1 MIEKKE
7 NNVIITVILHGIP
20 ADCNYYVAEKE
31 TAILWTPNLSSTE
44 YFMFTIHV
52 HCTALAI
59 ASLATFMVLAS
70 M

>member
-7 NNVIITVILHGIP
+7 NNVVITVVMHGIP

-31 TAILWTPNLSSTE
+31 SAIPWTPNLSSTK
-44 YFMFTIHV
+44 YFMFTFHV
-52 HCTALAI
+52 HCTALAV
-59 ASLATFMVLAS
+59 AALATFMVLAS